1 MDDISK
7 VTNSIL
13 PTATELHSAV
23 IKSLNEFDGNS
34 YKKLKNNFKNYKG
47 FTRILPSYIAS
58 IESVLEALTTNVDI
72 DPSLINVVNNISE
85 NNATPDINSSKPT
98 GLSIVDS
105 INQVRSVVQGIQESV
120 EKLADIPLVSPVDIM
135 KMHAN
140 AYMIEYFL
148 KDAFQSITKALQNS
162 NVNYGEVNDI
172 IGGTNTLEKIK
183 IMQENNDSTESTSTP
198 DQLDDVIKE
207 MKSKDKVSVTEALTD
222 IVNIIGQ
229 VLCMPLGFI
238 KLLIF
243 KRKIKKLTELL
254 ADSINTILNGLKG
267 VNLIEFLNQMK
278 LLAGAEGSLPLLN
291 KSLDIISEIIVKF
304 KALPKISMR
313 KLTIILSSLAN
324 IQTIINKIAELE
336 VSDETNKRIAIISNM
351 VDNLKHIFL
360 NIILLG
366 LLAIPVMIASV
377 ALMAS
382 ILFVSAAI
390 WVISKVLPKEILLE
404 QSLKKL
410 IMIESI
416 FWNLKSIYLSIA
428 ILGLLAI
435 PLIIFFVPIMI
446 SILLLTSVLILL
458 QWCLKAIKP
467 VNIIIGLV
475 LLNISIGLL
484 IATAALL
491 IILGL
496 LGRQIIANIVNILIT
511 IGVVIT
517 VLLLFSGL
525 GALAQFVLP
534 FLMMFVGAVALIA
547 LSFVFILVIAA
558 LIVAI
563 ANIKITEQIV
573 ENVKFNVTSVFNTV
587 GVIGKL
593 IWDNMGSLL
602 SMTAA
607 VPLLMGVVAALIP
620 ITIIAAQLLLISKI
634 NIPNNI
640 SEKLNELFNVIIG
653 TGEENVGSLSIK
665 GFIKKI
671 DESLSKK
678 EVRRVK
684 KIVKNIKNIIRN
696 IYKITQRLNDIQN
709 AKPDKEKIMSSLNG
723 IFEVI
728 LGGKFGEESEKEF
741 SLVNSILTLEATIEN
756 RDTLRRCNGILRNI
770 ENILGNL
777 LDIIENINEIQNL
790 KADKGKI
797 MASLTD
803 IFEIILGGN
812 FGEESEKEFSLVN
825 SILVLEAAIENR
837 DTLRRC
843 NGILRNIE
851 NILSNLRDIIEY
863 LNEIQNL
870 KADKGKIMTSLTDI
884 FEVILGGKFG
894 EESEKEFSLVNSI
907 LTLEAAIEDRKVL
920 KRCNGILKNI
930 ENILSSL
937 SGVTNSLNSIKDFD
951 VKGSD
956 IKNKLQ
962 SIFDVVKDVGVQI
975 DDLLFK
981 NMDLNTTKSW
991 WERRKDR
998 KQMNHKNNMVEKAND
1013 YLGNVGAIL
1022 STVSDITNSLN
1033 SIKDFDINVDDVTKK
1048 IKEIFEV
1055 VKGVGTQIDDLL
1067 FKNMD
1072 LNITKTWAERRKDR
1086 KTAKHKNN
1094 MVEKANDYLGNVG
1107 AILSTVSDITNSLN
1121 SIKDFDIKENDI
1133 NNKLQTVFGI
1143 VNTAGDQLQSIYKKQ
1158 TFNKSSLKK
1167 KIDNII
1173 EITKSTIDNVN
1184 KTFNTTPGNTT
1195 GIDKSMEFMDAS
1207 STFVEKVQSID
1218 NSKLIAST
1226 NAFKSMAVFAKTIRE
1241 NFDELA
1247 DSLNEKIAPLLEE
1260 MNVNL
1265 DKVNGSVKETSSNVA
1280 TSVNLSNQRS
1290 LTQSQLEKQ
1299 VSIENPN
1306 ATQEQIRQEARE
1318 RHVRMERIQ
1327 LEENSIMQEILN
1339 HLKNGK
1345 LQVVYS

>member
-58 IESVLEALTTNVDI
+58 IESVLEALTTNIDVDI
-72 DPSLINVVNNISE
+72 DPSIINVVNNISE
-85 NNATPDINSSKPT
+85 SNNTSPDINSSKPT

-105 INQVRSVVQGIQESV
+105 INHARSIVQGIQESV

-254 ADSINTILNGLKG
+254 ADSINTILNGLRG

-291 KSLDIISEIIVKF
+291 KSIDIITEIVAKLML
-304 KALPKISMR
+304 LPKISMR

-351 VDNLKHIFL
+351 IDNLKHIFL

-382 ILFVSAAI
+382 ILFVSSAI

-435 PLIIFFVPIMI
+435 PLIIFFVPII
-446 SILLLTSVLILL
+446 VSILLITTILILL
-458 QWCLKAIKP
+458 QWCLKAVKP
-467 VNIIIGLV
+467 ANVIIELV
-475 LLNISIGLL
+475 LLSVSISIL
-484 IATAALL
+484 IIIAGMLV
-491 IILGL
+491 ILGL
-496 LGRQIIANIVNILIT
+496 LGSHIMSNMVNILIT
-511 IGVVIT
+511 VGAVIA
-517 VLLLFSGL
+517 VLLLFTVL
-525 GALAQFVLP
+525 GVLSQFVLP
-534 FLMMFVGAVALIA
+534 FLLAFLGAVAIIA
-547 LSFVFILVIAA
+547 LSLTAILIISTLLIA
-558 LIVAI
+558 IG
-563 ANIKITEQIV
+563 NIKIDEPLYEQIQV
-573 ENVKFNVTSVFNTV
+573 NLNNIFRAI
-587 GVIGKL
+587 GVIGSAVWNNIGK
-593 IWDNMGSLL
+593 LL
-602 SMTAA
+602 SITAA
-607 VPLLMGVVAALIP
+607 APLLLGVVAALIP
-620 ITIIAAQLLLISKI
+620 ITLIGAQLLLISKI

-723 IFEVI
+723 
-728 LGGKFGEESEKEF
+728 
-741 SLVNSILTLEATIEN
+741 
-756 RDTLRRCNGILRNI
+756 
-770 ENILGNL
+770 
-777 LDIIENINEIQNL
+777 
-790 KADKGKI
+790 
-797 MASLTD
+797 
-803 IFEIILGGN
+803 
-812 FGEESEKEFSLVN
+812 
-825 SILVLEAAIENR
+825 
-837 DTLRRC
+837 
-843 NGILRNIE
+843 
-851 NILSNLRDIIEY
+851 
-863 LNEIQNL
+863 
-870 KADKGKIMTSLTDI
+870 I

-1055 VKGVGTQIDDLL
+1055 VKGVGTQIDNLL

-1072 LNITKTWAERRKDR
+1072 LNITKSWDERRKDR

-1094 MVEKANDYLGNVG
+1094 MMDKTNDYLGNVG